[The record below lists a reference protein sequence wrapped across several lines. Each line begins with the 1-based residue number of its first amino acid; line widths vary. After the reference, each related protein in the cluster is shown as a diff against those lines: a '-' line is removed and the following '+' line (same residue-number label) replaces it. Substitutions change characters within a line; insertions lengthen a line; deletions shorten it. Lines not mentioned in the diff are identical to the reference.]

1 MRKKVLKTFLIHLC
15 FVGIISACSPLAASA
30 TPELTSSALTI
41 TPGATYTPII
51 TATPTLK
58 ETPAK
63 NGRIIEA
70 DWNGIHITFVKVDV
84 SATRKSLD
92 PNSSWEKTWADGEKT
107 ANIYFLSSEKGVKSD
122 GFISKD
128 TTYFRVVFS
137 NGNEEIVRE
146 GLGGEQGL
154 VGMAYS
160 DHENTLGYFCI
171 SYQIPKEGMRLIK
184 MEIARDKSEKDRMT
198 VIYQE

>member
-1 MRKKVLKTFLIHLC
+1 MKNKILKIIPVLTCLVSMIT
-15 FVGIISACSPLAASA
+15 ACSPLA
-30 TPELTSSALTI
+30 SSAMSEVTNPTLTI
-41 TPGATYTPII
+41 TPGVTYTPII
-51 TATPTLK
+51 TTTPTVI

-63 NGRIIEA
+63 NGRITEA

-92 PNSSWEKTWADGEKT
+92 PNSSWESTWADGEKT

-122 GFISKD
+122 GYISKY

-137 NGNEEIVRE
+137 NGIEEIVRE

-154 VGMAYS
+154 VGIAYS

-184 MEIARDKSEKDRMT
+184 MEIARDKSENDRMT